1 VTQPAAPAAMTL
13 QTLVEHA
20 DVLHRLALAVDCRDA
35 VTRHGVA
42 AEVRIGREVPQEVL
56 QRGHDRAWPCWDLT
70 AKAAGRAMIMLDL
83 RAPTT
88 VRLRIADPRRR
99 YVARRFDLKLW
110 TLREVLDEESAGS
123 PVPAASRLLRP
134 WLLPGPAAALSRGT
148 TTVRGRVVRGTDP
161 VRWPR
166 ITARG
171 PGHQAVG
178 WAHGDERGE
187 FLLVI
192 TDTATPPPVDDAIAI
207 TLNVVAAPP
216 PASSPDPDDR
226 LADLVVEAAPRSAAP
241 PNPGDLDNPLLRGNA
256 DPPGYRPSAA
266 GGMAVTVLSGELLT
280 LASDITFT
288 DP

>member
-1 VTQPAAPAAMTL
+1 MTQPAAPAAMTL

-20 DVLHRLALAVDCRDA
+20 DVLHRLALAVDCLDA
-35 VTRHGVA
+35 VTRHRVA
-42 AEVRIGREVPQEVL
+42 TEVRIGREVPQEVL
-56 QRGHDRAWPCWDLT
+56 PRGHDRAWPCWDLT

-187 FLLVI
+187 FVLVI
-192 TDTATPPPVDDAIAI
+192 EDTG
-207 TLNVVAAPP
+207 TLPP
-216 PASSPDPDDR
+216 PAPTRLQVQLYVTARVPSTPDPFDPY
-226 LADLVVEAAPRSAAP
+226 ADLTIEPLPRSTAP
-241 PNPGDLDNPLLRGNA
+241 PGPDDLDNNVLRGRKTPE
-256 DPPGYRPSAA
+256 DHVPSTTVPPPISVPVGQ
-266 GGMAVTVLSGELLT
+266 ELL
-280 LASDITFT
+280 LASPVPFT
-288 DP
+288 M

>member
-1 VTQPAAPAAMTL
+1 MTTISTPAGPAYVM
-13 QTLVEHA
+13 
-20 DVLHRLALAVDCRDA
+20 HRLALAVEAIDA
-35 VTRHGVA
+35 PTQRLA
-42 AEVRIGREVPQEVL
+42 AEPLRAGREVDPR
-56 QRGHDRAWPCWDLT
+56 RGGEPAWPCRDLARSGT
-70 AKAAGRAMIMLDL
+70 GRFRLN
-83 RAPTT
+83 RAPDVPDS
-88 VRLRIADPRRR
+88 VRLRLDDPTRR
-99 YVARRFDLKLW
+99 YVPRRFDLTLW
-110 TLREVLDEESAGS
+110 PPAATDGIDDTPPTGVF
-123 PVPAASRLLRP
+123 VPATSRLLRP
-134 WLLPGPAAALSRGT
+134 WLLPGSAYQPPRGT
-148 TTVRGRVVRGTDP
+148 TAIRGRVVRNGKV

-166 ITARG
+166 IRAFV
-171 PGHQAVG
+171 AANVLVG